1 MPRRTN
7 DELVLQPVTE
17 ITGRLSPKSIV
28 ASGTGLYFA
37 QNMMYQHTISV
48 FDADK
53 ELVATLEDS
62 VDLGA
67 FGYDVAGGVYRG
79 APVEAVF
86 TSDGSHVFVSN
97 YRMYGPGYDPNAGGD
112 SCGKDRGQQ
121 SFVYRIDTT
130 SLEIDRVYEAGPV
143 PKSVAVTPDDR
154 LLLVSN
160 WCGFDVSVIDLQTD
174 ETLAEIEVGRYPR
187 GIAVT
192 SEGSTAYVA
201 VTGSTDIAVIDLSA
215 VSSGGTL
222 NGAAGEFDGLSYLQG
237 VGAAP
242 RHLILSPDD
251 EVLYVSLNG
260 EDAVVAIDVDTGLE
274 LMRVRTGTKPRSMD
288 ISDDGTALYVVNYE
302 SNTMTKLRT
311 RDFTELQ
318 RLATAHHPIGITYD
332 SFNDEVWVS
341 AYAGVIH
348 VYAERASDEPPCTP
362 ADCEADTNTADV
374 ATTATPP
381 NASQP
386 PTATATT
393 DVTTAASETPTP
405 TTVPSSQTTSQDHA
419 VVSDTPGL
427 GVVITSTGLVLPVR
441 DARDGSYLVG
451 TTCANEVVV
460 SGGTHVERAD
470 VVLDPGHGGSETGAV
485 GANGLIEK
493 HLNLAVARLAR
504 AELEARGYRTVLT
517 RNADI
522 RMPTVTRAEIAL
534 ALSAKAF
541 VSIHHNGGV
550 TQSSPDPGT
559 EVFHQGRSP
568 DSLRLAGILFED
580 LQTALSQYDVPWAA
594 TRNKGTK
601 GLLRSSDDRDLYGV
615 LRHSEGL
622 PAVLV
627 EPAYLSNPS
636 EARLLAD
643 AAVQAVEARAIADGI
658 VRFLTTDDPG
668 SGFNDVTTTSRV
680 LTTGGRNGCVDPPL
694 N

>member
-341 AYAGVIH
+341 AYSGVIH

-362 ADCEADTNTADV
+362 ADCEADTNTAESAAVDPES
-374 ATTATPP
+374 TTAEPE
-381 NASQP
+381 S
-386 PTATATT
+386 
-393 DVTTAASETPTP
+393 
-405 TTVPSSQTTSQDHA
+405 
-419 VVSDTPGL
+419 
-427 GVVITSTGLVLPVR
+427 
-441 DARDGSYLVG
+441 
-451 TTCANEVVV
+451 
-460 SGGTHVERAD
+460 
-470 VVLDPGHGGSETGAV
+470 
-485 GANGLIEK
+485 
-493 HLNLAVARLAR
+493 
-504 AELEARGYRTVLT
+504 
-517 RNADI
+517 
-522 RMPTVTRAEIAL
+522 
-534 ALSAKAF
+534 
-541 VSIHHNGGV
+541 
-550 TQSSPDPGT
+550 
-559 EVFHQGRSP
+559 
-568 DSLRLAGILFED
+568 
-580 LQTALSQYDVPWAA
+580 
-594 TRNKGTK
+594 
-601 GLLRSSDDRDLYGV
+601 
-615 LRHSEGL
+615 
-622 PAVLV
+622 
-627 EPAYLSNPS
+627 EPAEP
-636 EARLLAD
+636 EG
-643 AAVQAVEARAIADGI
+643 RA
-658 VRFLTTDDPG
+658 
-668 SGFNDVTTTSRV
+668 
-680 LTTGGRNGCVDPPL
+680 GRA
-694 N
+694 

>member
-53 ELVATLEDS
+53 ELVATLDDS

-201 VTGSTDIAVIDLSA
+201 VMGSTDVAVIDLSA

-318 RLATAHHPIGITYD
+318 RFATAHHPIGITYD

-341 AYAGVIH
+341 AYSGVIH
-348 VYAERASDEPPCTP
+348 VYAERASDEPPCTS
-362 ADCEADTNTADV
+362 ADCEADANTEGPAAVDPESGRAEAESEPEGV
-374 ATTATPP
+374 GLEESARPESATTSPSTVVPTDEAFSEGPLSFEYALRVAEQLASHILVPGDCAPSPLNNPERLP
-381 NASQP
+381 NA
-386 PTATATT
+386 
-393 DVTTAASETPTP
+393 
-405 TTVPSSQTTSQDHA
+405 
-419 VVSDTPGL
+419 
-427 GVVITSTGLVLPVR
+427 
-441 DARDGSYLVG
+441 ARAYR
-451 TTCANEVVV
+451 
-460 SGGTHVERAD
+460 GGTHQGVDFPCSRGHPIGAALD
-470 VVLDPGHGGSETGAV
+470 GHVVVAVGDYEDASPQRFNEVLAIAKRLGYTPPHTLMMLYGNHVVVDHGIVDGVGHVISISAHLEALDPEIRIGGLVTAGQLLGRAGNSGTAAAAV
-485 GANGLIEK
+485 GQANGQV
-493 HLNLAVARLAR
+493 HLHW
-504 AELEARGYRTVLT
+504 ELHVNGQYLGAGLSTS
-517 RNADI
+517 D
-522 RMPTVTRAEIAL
+522 TRAVYAAL
-534 ALSAKAF
+534 FSDA
-541 VSIHHNGGV
+541 
-550 TQSSPDPGT
+550 TQ
-559 EVFHQGRSP
+559 
-568 DSLRLAGILFED
+568 
-580 LQTALSQYDVPWAA
+580 
-594 TRNKGTK
+594 
-601 GLLRSSDDRDLYGV
+601 
-615 LRHSEGL
+615 
-622 PAVLV
+622 
-627 EPAYLSNPS
+627 
-636 EARLLAD
+636 
-643 AAVQAVEARAIADGI
+643 
-658 VRFLTTDDPG
+658 
-668 SGFNDVTTTSRV
+668 
-680 LTTGGRNGCVDPPL
+680 
-694 N
+694 